1 MSHATES
8 SHVRP
13 GHGTRRWRPLLAI
26 LSAISLLAACA
37 TLQTVV
43 GLLNNQLVLGPSQLQ
58 AQLDRRFPRDYDQG
72 MVTLVLLNP
81 RLSIPAGDNRLR
93 LDMDIGFR
101 GLGSDGGSPVGRFA
115 VASGIRFDAR
125 TRGLHLADPSLEAI
139 EIPRLGGA
147 LNSTGR
153 DLVNRW
159 LRDYARDEPVY
170 TLDDVYARLRPG
182 QTVTSTRIA
191 NGQVVV
197 DFSE

>member
-1 MSHATES
+1 MAHATEP
-8 SHVRP
+8 SHRHP
-13 GHGTRRWRPLLAI
+13 DPRARRWRPVLAI
-26 LSAISLLAACA
+26 LAATGLLAACA

-72 MVTLVLLNP
+72 MVTLTLLNP
-81 RLSIPAGDNRLR
+81 RLSIPAGGNRLR

-101 GLGSDGGSPVGRFA
+101 GLGSDGSSPVGRFA

-125 TRGLHLADPSLEAI
+125 TRGLHLADPSLESI

-147 LNSTGR
+147 LNATGR

-182 QTVTSTRIA
+182 QTVTATTIA

-197 DFSE
+197 DFSD

>member
-1 MSHATES
+1 MTHAIES
-8 SHVRP
+8 LQP
-13 GHGTRRWRPLLAI
+13 GPDPRARRWRPVLAI
-26 LSAISLLAACA
+26 LVATCLLAACA

-101 GLGSDGGSPVGRFA
+101 GLGSDGSSPVGRFA
-115 VASGIRFDAR
+115 VASGIRFDAG
-125 TRGLHLADPSLEAI
+125 TRGLHLAEPSLEAI

-182 QTVTSTRIA
+182 QTVTSTTIA

-197 DFSE
+197 DFSD

>member
-1 MSHATES
+1 MTHSNES
-8 SHVRP
+8 SQSGAGPRA
-13 GHGTRRWRPLLAI
+13 RRWRPVFAI
-26 LSAISLLAACA
+26 LAATCLLAACA

-58 AQLDRRFPRDYDQG
+58 AHLDRRFPRDYDQG

-81 RLSIPAGDNRLR
+81 RLSIPTGDNRLR

-101 GLGSDGGSPVGRFA
+101 GLGSDGNSPVGSFA
-115 VASGIRFDAR
+115 VASGIRFDAG

-170 TLDDVYARLRPG
+170 TLDDVYRQLRPD
-182 QTVTSTRIA
+182 QQVTSTTIS

-197 DFSE
+197 SFSD

>member
-1 MSHATES
+1 M
-8 SHVRP
+8 
-13 GHGTRRWRPLLAI
+13 LAI
-26 LSAISLLAACA
+26 LAATFVLAACA

-58 AQLDRRFPRDYDQG
+58 TQLDRRFPRNYDQG

-93 LDMDIGFR
+93 LDMDVGFR

-115 VASGIRFDAR
+115 VASGIRFDAN
-125 TRGLHLADPSLEAI
+125 TRGLHLADPSVETI

-147 LNSTGR
+147 LNATGR

-170 TLDDVYARLRPG
+170 TLDDVYRRLRPG

>member
-1 MSHATES
+1 MSHATVS
-8 SHVRP
+8 KNARP
-13 GHGTRRWRPLLAI
+13 GRPARWGLLPV
-26 LSAISLLAACA
+26 LLAASGLLASCA
-37 TLQTVV
+37 TLQTVA

-101 GLGSDGGSPVGRFA
+101 GLGSDGSSPVGRFA

-182 QTVTSTRIA
+182 QTVTSTTIA
-191 NGQVVV
+191 NGRVVV
-197 DFSE
+197 DFSD

>member
-26 LSAISLLAACA
+26 LAATCLLAACA

-115 VASGIRFDAR
+115 VASGIRFDAS

-182 QTVTSTRIA
+182 QTVTSTTIA
-191 NGQVVV
+191 NGQVIVG
-197 DFSE
+197 FSE

>member
-1 MSHATES
+1 MSHATVS
-8 SHVRP
+8 KNARP
-13 GHGTRRWRPLLAI
+13 GRPARWRLLLVLLAA
-26 LSAISLLAACA
+26 SGLLAACA
-37 TLQTVV
+37 TLQTVA

-72 MVTLVLLNP
+72 MVTLILLNP

-101 GLGSDGGSPVGRFA
+101 GLGSDGSSPVGRFA
-115 VASGIRFDAR
+115 VASGIRFDAA

-182 QTVTSTRIA
+182 QTVTSTTIA
-191 NGQVVV
+191 NGRVVV
-197 DFSE
+197 DFSD

>member
-1 MSHATES
+1 M
-8 SHVRP
+8 
-13 GHGTRRWRPLLAI
+13 RRAALALLLAC
-26 LSAISLLAACA
+26 AGLLAACSS
-37 TLQTVV
+37 LGSSV
-43 GLLNNQLVLGPSQLQ
+43 LLGRDLSFGAPQLQ

-101 GLGSDGGSPVGRFA
+101 GLGSDGSSPVGRFA

-182 QTVTSTRIA
+182 QTVTSTTIA
-191 NGQVVV
+191 NGRVVV
-197 DFSE
+197 DFSD